1 VRYLE
6 GAIIATAADF
16 GVGAARVEGQPGVW
30 VKGVRK
36 LAAVGV
42 RVKRGVTTHG
52 LALNVSTDLAW
63 FDEMIPCGI
72 PGCAVTS
79 LQRELGQDVSLRTV
93 SGRLATELAK
103 GFGLRLAEPPG
114 A

>member
-1 VRYLE
+1 TLE
-6 GAIIATAADF
+6 EAIIATAAAF
-16 GVGAARVEGQPGVW
+16 GVGAARVEGLPGVW
-30 VKGVRK
+30 VVGVRK

-79 LQRELGQDVSLRTV
+79 LARELGQDVSLRTV

-103 GFGLRLAEPPG
+103 GFGLRLVEPPR